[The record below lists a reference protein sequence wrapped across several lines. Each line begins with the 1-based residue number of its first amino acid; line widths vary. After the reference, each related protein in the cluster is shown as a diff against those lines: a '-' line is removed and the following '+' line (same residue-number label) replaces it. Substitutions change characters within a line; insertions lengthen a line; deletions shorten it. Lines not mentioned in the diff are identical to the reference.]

1 MHCARNCY
9 RQREAA
15 NQAAGSHG
23 TPQLT
28 LRQRRA
34 AQCAAFTLLDCVAA
48 ITIMGIV
55 TAISIPRAAAF
66 LDSLAVH
73 GAVSDAFAIF
83 STARAAAVSSA
94 AQATVDIDTVRSL
107 MVVKSGT
114 DTILARDLG
123 LNHKVKLAASRQT
136 ITYSASGLGYGA
148 GNLTLV
154 IKRGRAVD
162 SLFVSRLGRV
172 RH

>member
-1 MHCARNCY
+1 MN
-9 RQREAA
+9 
-15 NQAAGSHG
+15 
-23 TPQLT
+23 

-34 AQCAAFTLLDCVAA
+34 ARSAAFTLLDCVAA
-48 ITIMGIV
+48 ITIMGII
-55 TAISIPRAAAF
+55 TAVSIPKAANF

-83 STARAAAVSSA
+83 STARATAVSRA
-94 AQATVDIDTVRSL
+94 AQTSVDIDTVR
-107 MVVKSGT
+107 MVMLVRAGT
-114 DTILARDLG
+114 DTILKRDLAQ
-123 LNHKVKLAASRQT
+123 NHQVKLSASRQT
-136 ITYSASGLGYGA
+136 ITYSANGLGYGA